1 MTVGGVTRGF
11 GAHNAVFI
19 PAGTMHNLQI
29 GGQVFGSAVFFPR
42 ENALNLPETPLHL
55 RVRDAQD
62 QTELNQILDNLQR
75 ESESD
80 RPGRV
85 RAMHYLAG
93 SISVWLERQVLDND
107 DALATTD
114 AARRL
119 SRRFA
124 QLVESHFPTDQ
135 SVSDYAS
142 KLGVTPTHLT
152 RVCNQIMGAPASE
165 ILARRKLAEAQRL
178 LADTKIPVKDI
189 ASALG
194 YHSPAYFTRLFSAK
208 IGLSPGA
215 FRKTA

>member
-1 MTVGGVTRGF
+1 M
-11 GAHNAVFI
+11 
-19 PAGTMHNLQI
+19 
-29 GGQVFGSAVFFPR
+29 
-42 ENALNLPETPLHL
+42 
-55 RVRDAQD
+55 
-62 QTELNQILDNLQR
+62 
-75 ESESD
+75 
-80 RPGRV
+80 
-85 RAMHYLAG
+85 
-93 SISVWLERQVLDND
+93 LDND